1 MLARFQRI
9 LIPLDF
15 TDKNQLALDVAFEL
29 AVTNESRVTLLHV
42 IETIDLPND
51 PEIEQFV
58 DHLKQRADRELEF
71 CAQRFSD
78 ANLPVEWKV
87 RVGKRSREIVAYES
101 EHDIG
106 LIVMSSHSI
115 DPHDPGARLATLS
128 YQVAILSR
136 CPVLLVK

>member
-1 MLARFQRI
+1 MLSRFRHI

-15 TDKNQLALDVAFEL
+15 SEKNQLALEVAFEL
-29 AVTNESRVTLLHV
+29 AVTNEARVTLLHV

-58 DHLKQRADRELEF
+58 RHLNERADRELEF

-87 RVGKRSREIVAYES
+87 RIGKRSREIVAYES
-101 EHDIG
+101 EHDID

-115 DPHDPGARLATLS
+115 DPQDP
-128 YQVAILSR
+128 
-136 CPVLLVK
+136 

>member
-1 MLARFQRI
+1 MLSRFRHI

-15 TDKNQLALDVAFEL
+15 SEKNQLALEVAFEL
-29 AVTNESRVTLLHV
+29 AVTNEARVTLLHV
-42 IETIDLPND
+42 IETIDLPDD
-51 PEIEQFV
+51 PEIKQFV
-58 DHLKQRADRELEF
+58 SHLNERADRELEF

-87 RVGKRSREIVAYES
+87 RIGKRSREIVAYES
-101 EHDIG
+101 GHDID

-115 DPHDPGARLATLS
+115 DPQDPAARMATLS